1 VLIILTS
8 KGLLV
13 GYYVGLEFVYTI
25 IAVRIKVNSCV

>member
-1 VLIILTS
+1 MLIILIS

-25 IAVRIKVNSCV
+25 KAVGIKVNSCV